1 MSLNSFYWVSAHV
14 TDKGKVRS
22 INEDALLDRAD
33 LGIWVVA
40 DGMGGHAAGDVA
52 SAMIVNELKS
62 INPGDSLGA
71 MARDVEQ
78 RLQYVNQQ
86 LVLESQR
93 HSGEIIGSTV
103 VTLLTYQGY
112 CIYQWAGDSRIYLY
126 RRNRLKQLSR
136 DHSQVE
142 ELIEQGIVTTEQAE
156 QSPVA
161 NYITRAVGANE
172 ELELDAEIF
181 EPCDGDLFLLC
192 SDGLNK
198 EVSDVEISQILG
210 SCGFQE
216 ALEQLINL
224 ALERGARDNVTL
236 VLVEA
241 RLSQSNA
248 PEQV

>member
-62 INPGDSLGA
+62 ISPGDSLGA

-78 RLQYVNQQ
+78 RLQNVNQQ
-86 LVLESQR
+86 LLLESQR
-93 HSGEIIGSTV
+93 RSGEIIGSTV

-112 CIYQWAGDSRIYLY
+112 CIYQWAGDSRIYLF

-142 ELIEQGIVTTEQAE
+142 ELIEQGIVTSEQAE

-161 NYITRAVGANE
+161 NYITRAVGASE

-198 EVSDVEISQILG
+198 EVSDAEIAEILG
-210 SCGFQE
+210 NCGFQE

-241 RLSQSNA
+241 RLSQSSA
-248 PEQV
+248 PEQR

>member
-1 MSLNSFYWVSAHV
+1 MSLNSLYWVSAHV

-40 DGMGGHAAGDVA
+40 DGMGGHAAGDMA
-52 SAMIVNELKS
+52 SGMIVNELKS
-62 INPGDSLGA
+62 ISPGDSLSA

-78 RLQYVNQQ
+78 RLHYVNQQ
-86 LVLESQR
+86 LLLESQR
-93 HSGEIIGSTV
+93 RSGEIIGSTV

-142 ELIEQGIVTTEQAE
+142 EMIEQGIVTSEQAE

-161 NYITRAVGANE
+161 NYITRAVGASE

-198 EVSDVEISQILG
+198 EVNDTEIAHILG

-216 ALEQLINL
+216 AVEQLINL